1 MSEEHVPDRTV
12 DLEDFERRAA
22 ETTRGK
28 IITAGSPS
36 LNNNQRKFLRGMGQ
50 PLQPLVMIGA
60 RGPIRSVVT
69 ALQDQLEAHELVKV
83 KLHESAKIETDV
95 AALWLR
101 GETSA
106 NIIHILGHTI
116 LLYKA
121 RPQKPT
127 IKLPK

>member
-1 MSEEHVPDRTV
+1 MSEEHALDRTI

-28 IITAGSPS
+28 IITDGSPKLTNS
-36 LNNNQRKFLRGMGQ
+36 QRKFLRGMGQ
-50 PLQPLVMIGA
+50 PLQPLVMVGA
-60 RGPIRSVVT
+60 RGPIRSVVK
-69 ALQDQLEAHELVKV
+69 ALEDQLEAHELVKV
-83 KLHESAKIETDV
+83 KVHESAKIESDV

-101 GETSA
+101 GETGA

-121 RPQKPT
+121 RSQKPT